1 MQLEKKVIAVSGA
14 AGLIGAAFAR
24 ALVLEGAYVLL
35 ADVAEEKGAALA
47 TALGSERAVFVRT
60 DTTCPGDVDELVA
73 VAIKR
78 FGRLDAAVH
87 SAYPRSRQWG
97 TRFEDLK
104 ADGLASDLFNQLGGA
119 ILFSQRI
126 IEHFYRAG
134 GGTLI
139 HVSSVQG
146 FAAPKF
152 EHYSNTSMV
161 SPIEYSAIKAGV
173 VSITRYLAKY
183 CKGKNIRV
191 NCISPGGVLDRQPPP
206 FLESYRAS
214 CLSKGML
221 DPVDLTG
228 ALVFLLSENSSF
240 VNGQNLV
247 VDDGWSL

>member
-1 MQLEKKVIAVSGA
+1 MQLEKKVIAISGA
-14 AGLIGAAFAR
+14 AGLIGAAFSR
-24 ALVLEGAYVLL
+24 ALVKEGASLVL
-35 ADVAEEKGAALA
+35 ADVAKERGEALA
-47 TALGSERAVFVRT
+47 ATLGAERVVFVKT
-60 DTTCPGDVDELVA
+60 DTTCPDDLDKLVA
-73 VAIKR
+73 VAIER

-87 SAYPRSRQWG
+87 SAYPRSAQWG
-97 TRFEDLK
+97 TRFEEIK
-104 ADGLASDLFNQLGGA
+104 ADGLASDLFSQLGGA

-126 IEHFYRAG
+126 IEHFSGAG

-146 FAAPKF
+146 ISAPKF
-152 EHYSNTSMV
+152 EHYVDTEMV

-173 VSITRYLAKY
+173 ISITRYLAKY

-191 NCISPGGVLDRQPPP
+191 NCISPGGVLDQQPTN
-206 FLESYRAS
+206 FLDRYRAS

-228 ALVFLLSENSSF
+228 ALVFLLSDYSSF
-240 VNGQNLV
+240 VNGQNIV